1 MRSHQHYHPI
11 NGHFDEVESANT
23 TYLCAMCLPLVVHS
37 TAGNY
42 LLPQPIARSVR
53 QSLWCDYGIVGE
65 SFVSRI
71 RDVKDRNAEISSV
84 RDEEELEINSGRA
97 KESVRA

>member
-1 MRSHQHYHPI
+1 MK
-11 NGHFDEVESANT
+11 HFFAKKT
-23 TYLCAMCLPLVVHS
+23 Q
-37 TAGNY
+37 NY

-71 RDVKDRNAEISSV
+71 RDVKDRSAEISSV